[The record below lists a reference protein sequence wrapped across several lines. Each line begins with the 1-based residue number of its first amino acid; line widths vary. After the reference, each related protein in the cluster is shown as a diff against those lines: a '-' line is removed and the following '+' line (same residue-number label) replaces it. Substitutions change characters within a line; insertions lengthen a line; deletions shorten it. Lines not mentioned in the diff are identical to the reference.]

1 MTKVMIVGGAGYIG
15 TLLSTELHERGY
27 DVHVVD
33 LMWFGNNLPQVL
45 KEKAKVADVFDLTQ
59 KDLEGFDS
67 VVFVAGLSNDP
78 MADYSP
84 AKNFISNSASPAYLA
99 YIAKKAGVKRM
110 VYASSCSVYG
120 YAVDQFYD
128 ETGPTTAVYPYGI
141 SKLQGEKSVMQMADE
156 TFSVIAFRKG
166 TVSGVSPRMR
176 FDLVVNAMYK
186 TAVSTGVIT
195 MSNPAI
201 WRPILS
207 IKDCVSAYIRAIECD
222 PSISGVFNIAS
233 ENCTIGQIADI
244 VKDTVEATTG
254 MNLKIVNNNVKDVR
268 NYKVTCDKA
277 KTILGFSPT
286 CGVKNIVEDLLN
298 NRQNFGDMD
307 NPAYYNIK
315 TFMNKEQQE
324 KTNATV

>member
-1 MTKVMIVGGAGYIG
+1 MSKIMVVGGAGYVG

-33 LMWFGNNLPQVL
+33 LMWFGNNLPEEL
-45 KEKAKVADVFDLTQ
+45 KSKAKVCDVFDITQ
-59 KDLEGFDS
+59 KDLEGFDT

-141 SKLQGEKSVMQMADE
+141 SKLQGERSVMQLSDDS
-156 TFSVIAFRKG
+156 FSVVALRKG

-176 FDLVVNAMYK
+176 FDLVVNAMFK
-186 TAVSTGVIT
+186 SAVNTGVIT

-207 IKDCVSAYIRAIECD
+207 ITDCVSAYVRAVEAD
-222 PSISGVFNIAS
+222 SSISGVFNVAS

-244 VKDTVEATTG
+244 VKETVESKLWK
-254 MNLKIVNNNVKDVR
+254 NIKIVNNNIKDVR
-268 NYKVTCDKA
+268 NYKVNCDKA
-277 KTILGFSPT
+277 KTVLGFSPS
-286 CGVKNIVEDLLN
+286 CGVKGIVESLID
-298 NRQNFGDMD
+298 NRTKFGDME

-315 TFMNKEQQE
+315 TFVDMDK
-324 KTNATV
+324 